1 MARRGTALIALI
13 AAAGLVLAGCGS
25 SGSGGGGSSS
35 GAAAGTT
42 SSAAGSTGGSGSTAA
57 SGPAASSGT
66 AASSGMPAS
75 SGTGGSGTSGGS
87 ASSGPFGV
95 AYMVPGTL
103 GDLGFFDS
111 GEAGIKRAAS
121 DLGADTKTI
130 EGGDNNT
137 QAWVNDLQNLAKT
150 KKYNVIVT
158 GGDQVSDQLTQ
169 VAKQFPDQKFVMFD
183 AEVKQPNIAS
193 ITFRQND
200 VSFLAGVLAALVSED
215 TTDYPMSGGKKNVGI
230 VGGQDIP
237 VINDFIV
244 GFEAGAK
251 AVDPN
256 ISIQKSYVGS
266 WTDSNTGYNQAA
278 SMYSKGADVIF
289 AAAGGSGLGV
299 LKAAKDKKKYAIG
312 VDSDQNGL
320 YPGFILASALKNVD
334 NAVFDLLSKAK
345 AGQLET
351 GKTYVYGIPNNGV
364 NLKLDTDLVKS
375 ATADKIKDYSDKV
388 AKGEI
393 KVPCV
398 DPFCAE
404 ATG

>member
-1 MARRGTALIALI
+1 
-13 AAAGLVLAGCGS
+13 
-25 SGSGGGGSSS
+25 
-35 GAAAGTT
+35 
-42 SSAAGSTGGSGSTAA
+42 
-57 SGPAASSGT
+57 
-66 AASSGMPAS
+66 
-75 SGTGGSGTSGGS
+75 
-87 ASSGPFGV
+87 
-95 AYMVPGTL
+95 MVPGTL

-111 GEAGIKRAAS
+111 GQAGIKRAGT

-150 KKYNVIVT
+150 GKYNVIVT
-158 GGDQVSDQLTQ
+158 GGDQVADQLTQ
-169 VAKQFPDQKFVMFD
+169 VAKQFPNQKFIMFD

-256 ISIQKSYVGS
+256 ITIQKSYVGS

-320 YPGFILASALKNVD
+320 YPGYILASALKNVD

-364 NLKLDTDLVKS
+364 NLKLDTDLVKQ
-375 ATADKIKDYSDKV
+375 ATADKIKEYSDKV
-388 AKGEI
+388 SKGEI

-398 DPFCAE
+398 DPYCAE

>member
-1 MARRGTALIALI
+1 MKRRTTALLGVIAV
-13 AAAGLVLAGCGS
+13 AGLTLPACGS
-25 SGSGGGGSSS
+25 GGGTGGSTSGASGGGSSS
-35 GAAAGTT
+35 
-42 SSAAGSTGGSGSTAA
+42 A
-57 SGPAASSGT
+57 SG
-66 AASSGMPAS
+66 
-75 SGTGGSGTSGGS
+75 SGGS
-87 ASSGPFGV
+87 SPSGTFG
-95 AYMVPGTL
+95 AAFMVPGSL

-111 GEAGIKRAAS
+111 AEAGMKRAKS
-121 DLGADTKTI
+121 DLGATTKTI

-150 KKYNVIVT
+150 DKYNVIVT
-158 GGDQVSDQLTQ
+158 GGDQVADQLTQ
-169 VAKQFPDQKFVMFD
+169 VAKQFPNQKFIMFD

-215 TTDYPMSGGKKNVGI
+215 TADYPMSGGKKNVGI

-237 VINDFIV
+237 VINDCIV

-256 ISIQKSYVGS
+256 ITIQKSYVGS

-320 YPGFILASALKNVD
+320 YPGYILASALKNVD

-364 NLKLDTDLVKS
+364 NLKLDTDLVKQS
-375 ATADKIKDYSDKV
+375 TADKIKDYSDKV

-398 DPFCAE
+398 DPYCAE

>member
-1 MARRGTALIALI
+1 MKRRSTALVAIV
-13 AAAGLVLAGCGS
+13 AAAGLALAGCGS
-25 SGSGGGGSSS
+25 SGGSGAGTSSGGGQNTSGSSGGSSS
-35 GAAAGTT
+35 SGPASGT
-42 SSAAGSTGGSGSTAA
+42 GSA
-57 SGPAASSGT
+57 SGPGSSSGC
-66 AASSGMPAS
+66 
-75 SGTGGSGTSGGS
+75 GS
-87 ASSGPFGV
+87 ASNSGSAPSGPFGV
-95 AYMVPGTL
+95 AYMVPGSL

-150 KKYNVIVT
+150 GKYNVIVT

-169 VAKQFPDQKFVMFD
+169 VAKQFPKQKFVMFD
-183 AEVKQPNIAS
+183 AEVKGDNIAS

-215 TTDYPMSGGKKNVGI
+215 TADYSMSGGHKNVGI

-251 AVDPN
+251 AVDPS
-256 ISIQKSYVGS
+256 ITIQKSYVGS
-266 WTDSNTGYNQAA
+266 WTDSATGYSQAA
-278 SMYSKGADVIF
+278 SMYAKGADVIF

-320 YPGFILASALKNVD
+320 YPVYLLASALKNVD
-334 NAVFDLLSKAK
+334 NAVFDLLKKAK
-345 AGQLET
+345 DGNLQT

-364 NLKLDTDLVKS
+364 SLKLDTDLVKQ
-375 ATADKIKDYSDKV
+375 ATSDKLKDYSDKV

-393 KVPCV
+393 DVPCV
-398 DPFCAE
+398 DPFCAK
-404 ATG
+404 ATS

>member
-1 MARRGTALIALI
+1 MKRRTTALLGVIAV
-13 AAAGLVLAGCGS
+13 AGLTLTACGS
-25 SGSGGGGSSS
+25 GGGTGGSTSGASGGGSSS
-35 GAAAGTT
+35 
-42 SSAAGSTGGSGSTAA
+42 A
-57 SGPAASSGT
+57 SG
-66 AASSGMPAS
+66 
-75 SGTGGSGTSGGS
+75 SGGS
-87 ASSGPFGV
+87 SPSGTFG
-95 AYMVPGTL
+95 AAFMVPGSL

-111 GEAGIKRAAS
+111 AEAGMKRAKS
-121 DLGADTKTI
+121 DLGATTKTI

-150 KKYNVIVT
+150 GTYNVIVT

-169 VAKQFPDQKFVMFD
+169 VSKQFPKQKFIMFD
-183 AEVKQPNIAS
+183 AEVKGANIAS

-215 TTDYPMSGGKKNVGI
+215 STDYPMSGDGKNVGI

-256 ISIQKSYVGS
+256 ITIQKSYVGS
-266 WTDSNTGYNQAA
+266 WTDSATGYSQAA

-312 VDSDQNGL
+312 VDSDQNNL
-320 YPGFILASALKNVD
+320 YPGYILASALKNVD
-334 NAVFDLLSKAK
+334 NAVFDLLKKAK
-345 AGQLET
+345 AGDLVT

-364 NLKLDTDLVKS
+364 DLKLDTDLVKS
-375 ATADKIKDYSDKV
+375 ATSAKLKEYSDKV
-388 AKGEI
+388 ASGAI

-404 ATG
+404 ATS

>member
-1 MARRGTALIALI
+1 MIRRSSAILAVVASVSLLVTA
-13 AAAGLVLAGCGS
+13 CGS
-25 SGSGGGGSSS
+25 SAKSDG
-35 GAAAGTT
+35 
-42 SSAAGSTGGSGSTAA
+42 TAA
-57 SGPAASSGT
+57 PAASTPAST
-66 AASSGMPAS
+66 SAAAPAS
-75 SGTGGSGTSGGS
+75 SGGSPASSAAPGS
-87 ASSGPFGV
+87 ASGSAEGSAAPSGSFAV
-95 AYMVPGTL
+95 AYMVPGSL

-121 DLGADTKTI
+121 DLGATTKTI

-150 KKYNVIVT
+150 GTYNVIVT

-169 VAKQFPDQKFVMFD
+169 VAKQFPKQKFVMFD
-183 AEVKQPNIAS
+183 AEVPGDNIAS

-215 TTDYPMSGGKKNVGI
+215 TADYPMSGGGKNVGI

-251 AVDPN
+251 AVDPS
-256 ISIQKSYVGS
+256 ITIQKSYVGS

-278 SMYSKGADVIF
+278 SMYAKGADVIF

-312 VDSDQNGL
+312 VDSDQNAL
-320 YPGFILASALKNVD
+320 YPGFILASALKNVN
-334 NAVFDLLSKAK
+334 NAVFDLAK
-345 AGQLET
+345 KDKEGQLKT
-351 GKTYVYGIPNNGV
+351 GQTYVYGIANNGV
-364 NLKLDTDLVKS
+364 ELKLDTDLVKQ
-375 ATADKIKDYSDKV
+375 ATADKLKGYSDKV

-393 KVPCV
+393 DVPCV
-398 DPFCAE
+398 DPFCAK
-404 ATG
+404 ATI

>member
-1 MARRGTALIALI
+1 MMKRRSTALLAVI

-25 SGSGGGGSSS
+25 SGSGSASGTSGSASGSASGSGSGSASSSSSASGSASSAMSGSSS
-35 GAAAGTT
+35 G
-42 SSAAGSTGGSGSTAA
+42 SASGSA
-57 SGPAASSGT
+57 S
-66 AASSGMPAS
+66 
-75 SGTGGSGTSGGS
+75 SGGS
-87 ASSGPFGV
+87 APSGPFGV
-95 AYMVPGTL
+95 AYMVPGSL

-111 GEAGIKRAAS
+111 GEAGIRRAKS

-150 KKYNVIVT
+150 GKYNVIVT

-169 VAKQFPDQKFVMFD
+169 VAKQFPKQKFIMFD
-183 AEVKQPNIAS
+183 AEVPGDNIAS

-200 VSFLAGVLAALVSED
+200 VSFLAGVLAALVSEN
-215 TTDYPMSGGKKNVGI
+215 TTDYPMSGGQKNVGI

-251 AVDPN
+251 AVDKN
-256 ISIQKSYVGS
+256 IKIQKSYVGS
-266 WTDSNTGYNQAA
+266 WTDSATGYSQAA
-278 SMYSKGADVIF
+278 SMYAKGADVIF

-312 VDSDQNGL
+312 VDSDQNNL

-334 NAVFDLLSKAK
+334 NAVFDLVKKAK
-345 AGQLET
+345 SGDLQT
-351 GKTYVYGIPNNGV
+351 GKTYVYGIPNDGV
-364 NLKLDTDLVKS
+364 DLKLDNDVVKS
-375 ATADKIKDYSDKV
+375 STADKLKSYSDKV
-388 AKGEI
+388 ASGEI
-393 KVPCV
+393 TVPCV
-398 DPFCAE
+398 KPFCAE